1 MKQSC
6 TLLLI
11 HRSRFDR
18 ALYARSLSHSTDLD
32 CNIVMADSGSEALN
46 ICRNTTLDAVLMHS
60 ELSDM
65 ECGQF
70 IMKLAQFEETLPI
83 VVIVPSLSIAS
94 ELLEAGA
101 KDYVL
106 ERQVTSE
113 VLPHT
118 VQSVILRRMIER
130 TRKNQLNQQLQ
141 QSQLALRRA
150 IELREEAE
158 TANQNKDEFLAVVT
172 HELRTPLN
180 AILGWAK
187 LLRSRNLDSE
197 SIDRALETIERNAQS
212 QSRLIED
219 LLDISRIIRG
229 RLSLKLML
237 INLYAVISAAIE
249 GVRPMAEVKQIQLE
263 FSSMELDL
271 MISGDKSYCATD

>member
-1 MKQSC
+1 
-6 TLLLI
+6 
-11 HRSRFDR
+11 
-18 ALYARSLSHSTDLD
+18 
-32 CNIVMADSGSEALN
+32 
-46 ICRNTTLDAVLMHS
+46 
-60 ELSDM
+60 
-65 ECGQF
+65 
-70 IMKLAQFEETLPI
+70 MKLAQFEETLPI